1 MRQASENQ
9 VDFLLVS
16 AYTKSMFKIQESP
29 ESMRCKFK
37 FNPSTGSFLASASA
51 FAAVLA
57 WAGASGADTP
67 AKTRPAAQPRTTL
80 EQQFAGTVRPF
91 LQTYCVSCH
100 GKEKPQAQLDLT
112 AYANM
117 DVGGA
122 GLLRTGRSCW
132 RSWPRSRCRRRTSAS
147 SPRPQQR
154 EAVIA
159 WIRAVRQYEAQ
170 RNAGDPGPV
179 LARRLSNAEYDYTI
193 RDLTGVDLR
202 PTREFPVDPANQE
215 GFDNS
220 GESLTLS
227 PALMKKY
234 VQAAKEIADHR
245 GADLHGP
252 GVRVPSG
259 AGRDG
264 PRQILHPAHRRF
276 LQAAADRLS
285 RTIFRPPG
293 GIDIGLPWALPTP
306 PCRPSPPKRR

>member
-1 MRQASENQ
+1 M
-9 VDFLLVS
+9 
-16 AYTKSMFKIQESP
+16 
-29 ESMRCKFK
+29 C
-37 FNPSTGSFLASASA
+37 GLAR
-51 FAAVLA
+51 LA
-57 WAGASGADTP
+57 LSSRIR
-67 AKTRPAAQPRTTL
+67 TRAEL
-80 EQQFAGTVRPF
+80 EQRFAGTVRPF
-91 LQTYCVSCH
+91 MQSYCVACH

-112 AYANM
+112 AYASM
-117 DVGGA
+117 ASVARDYPHWSLVLEKLAAKQMPPPSVGKQ
-122 GLLRTGRSCW
+122 
-132 RSWPRSRCRRRTSAS
+132 PSAK
-147 SPRPQQR
+147 QR

-234 VQAAKEIADHR
+234 VQAAKEIADHMV
-245 GADLHGP
+245 LTSTGP
-252 GVRVPSG
+252 GVCVASG

-264 PRQILHPAHRRF
+264 PRQILHPAHRGF
-276 LQAAADRLS
+276 LQAAADGLRGLLPGRMAVSLS
-285 RTIFRPPG
+285 GRARRSRRHPADCRRRSEGKP
-293 GIDIGLPWALPTP
+293 ALPGTGVEYAH
-306 PCRPSPPKRR
+306 RPRRESGPDCQTADDVECAARPG